1 MRVIRSE
8 NKNGLDWQGSGRL
21 IMQTHLKGRWGCKWL
36 LKGPKQNQ
44 GEESPKEARIQIPQK
59 KLRLLSEQDLP
70 SHSHSG
76 DPGTSISGAQ
86 YMWIFEM
93 ATVTRARVS
102 LLVLAFMTIAIGVQC
117 RSLRTQLRKVTSF
130 QGERKI
136 RIGHV
141 QRRSRRE
148 PGSELD
154 QCALLNS
161 PWTESATPLGDWG
174 QMYRLRIL
182 STMSAGPRRAVFP
195 EPPLFRFVRRVYR
208 CCQVG
213 YHCGSVKGIQGGK
226 VGDYNIE
233 FLLGE
238 DVLSA
243 PLEKAEVHFH
253 FSNPQ
258 HLNIQPV
265 LPSLEKRGFATRYRV
280 WLRDGV
286 VELRVDLLAL
296 IQALQLVIGGAS
308 RGPSVMEMHRVR
320 DMTRPG
326 VVVQKQRP
334 PSLQDTVPVV
344 LGEVNEA
351 RDGET
356 PLQPTLELGL
366 ALHCSLLNNIA
377 QPCQEYGVHLEH
389 APFIALTYR

>member
-1 MRVIRSE
+1 
-8 NKNGLDWQGSGRL
+8 
-21 IMQTHLKGRWGCKWL
+21 
-36 LKGPKQNQ
+36 
-44 GEESPKEARIQIPQK
+44 
-59 KLRLLSEQDLP
+59 
-70 SHSHSG
+70 
-76 DPGTSISGAQ
+76 
-86 YMWIFEM
+86 MWIFEM
-93 ATVTRARVS
+93 ATITRARVS

-148 PGSELD
+148 PVSEHD
-154 QCALLNS
+154 HCALLS
-161 PWTESATPLGDWG
+161 APWTESTPPLGDWG
-174 QMYRLRIL
+174 QMYRLKIQ
-182 STMSAGPRRAVFP
+182 STMSDGPRRAVFP
-195 EPPLFRFVRRVYR
+195 EQPLFRFVRRVYR

-265 LPSLEKRGFATRYRV
+265 LPSLEKRGFPTRYRV

-308 RGPSVMEMHRVR
+308 RGPSVMEMHWVR
-320 DMTRPG
+320 GLTRPG
-326 VVVQKQRP
+326 VIAQKQRP

-344 LGEVNEA
+344 WGEVNESREGA
-351 RDGET
+351 A

-366 ALHCSLLNNIA
+366 ALHCSLLDNIA
-377 QPCQEYGVHLEH
+377 QPCQDYGVHLEH

>member
-8 NKNGLDWQGSGRL
+8 NKNGLDWQGSRRL
-21 IMQTHLKGRWGCKWL
+21 IMQTHLKGRWGCEWL

-44 GEESPKEARIQIPQK
+44 GEESQK
-59 KLRLLSEQDLP
+59 NSEFKFHRRNSLLSEQEDLP
-70 SHSHSG
+70 SHSYRRE
-76 DPGTSISGAQ
+76 PEKTISDAQ
-86 YMWIFEM
+86 YMWILKM
-93 ATVTRARVS
+93 ATVTLTRVS
-102 LLVLAFMTIAIGVQC
+102 LLFLAFMTIAIGVQC
-117 RSLRTQLRKVTSF
+117 RSLRTQLRTVTSF

-148 PGSELD
+148 PGSEHD
-154 QCALLNS
+154 QCALLS
-161 PWTESATPLGDWG
+161 APWTESTTPLGDWG
-174 QMYRLRIL
+174 QMYRLKIL
-182 STMSAGPRRAVFP
+182 STMSDGPRRAVFP
-195 EPPLFRFVRRVYR
+195 EQPLFRFVRRVYR

-226 VGDYNIE
+226 VGDSNIE

-265 LPSLEKRGFATRYRV
+265 LPSLEKRGFPTRYSV

-296 IQALQLVIGGAS
+296 FQAVQLVIGGAS

-320 DMTRPG
+320 GLTRPG
-326 VVVQKQRP
+326 AVVQKQRP
-334 PSLQDTVPVV
+334 PSIQDTVPVEW
-344 LGEVNEA
+344 GDVNNG
-351 RDGET
+351 RDGAA

-366 ALHCSLLNNIA
+366 AVHCSLLDNIA
-377 QPCQEYGVHLEH
+377 QPCQDYGVHLEH